1 MIVQK
6 CKARKHPHLG
16 ACVLVEREIADPVP
30 RPSRNGDSSL
40 TPPTIPLPV
49 PSSPAKLSG
58 DELILAR
65 KAPVSPIEGA
75 TSNSAEEAR
84 ELLARAVADIAL
96 QRPSLRRLRRLLRS
110 EDDKVSSGTWEQVM
124 TFLRASKGE
133 GGSNKPIQIQL
144 NSFVPRPGVTSA
156 TVKVG

>member
-6 CKARKHPHLG
+6 CKARRHPHLG

-30 RPSRNGDSSL
+30 RPSKNGDGSS
-40 TPPTIPLPV
+40 I
-49 PSSPAKLSG
+49 SSPPASLSPPPVVG
-58 DELILAR
+58 RISGEELITAR
-65 KAPVSPIEGA
+65 KAPVSPIEGT

-133 GGSNKPIQIQL
+133 GGSNKPVQIQL
-144 NSFVPRPGVTSA
+144 VNYIPRPQ
-156 TVKVG
+156 